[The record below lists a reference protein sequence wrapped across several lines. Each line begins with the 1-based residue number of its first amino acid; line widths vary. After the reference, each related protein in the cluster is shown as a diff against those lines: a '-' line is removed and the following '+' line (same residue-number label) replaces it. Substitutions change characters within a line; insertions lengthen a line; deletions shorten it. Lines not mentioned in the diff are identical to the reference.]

1 MLVEITFM
9 NLLRTRKLT
18 AIFNPTTGMVYLSIF
33 GVICGRQS
41 SAPARISKP
50 QSLNTVTSLAS
61 VKGTLQA

>member
-18 AIFNPTTGMVYLSIF
+18 VIFNPSTGMVYLSIC
-33 GVICGRQS
+33 GVICGRQI
-41 SAPARISKP
+41 SAPARISEP

-61 VKGTLQA
+61 VKRTLQA